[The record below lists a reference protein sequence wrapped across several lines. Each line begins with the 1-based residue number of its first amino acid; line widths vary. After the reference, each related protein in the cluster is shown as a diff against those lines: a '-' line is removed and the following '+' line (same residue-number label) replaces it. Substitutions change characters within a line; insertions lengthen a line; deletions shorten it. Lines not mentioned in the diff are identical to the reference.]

1 MKNLRNQFQMSAEQQ
16 STDGIVSHMLMGFV
30 ERKISPQTIADV
42 LRAQIFE
49 SNVPSY
55 LLNTAT
61 CNGILE
67 AVTHSNSTEDC
78 SDLVF
83 YLATHPQFPEF
94 LSFKSAT
101 GSLRVLLRYVQKN
114 FQHDSHNPLKIDKMI
129 EVLSEKVLSFF
140 HSRKPID
147 LNDKA
152 SLTAAIKMTNPFLS
166 KMMRNSSNFQH
177 LRFMLMSPNDYINDT
192 TVATIRP
199 EPLEMINIILKSTD
213 DHLHHNGTFYYKTN
227 PTLIGT
233 TNRIK
238 HLNTVLDIIKSNK
251 LSEFKIGFIIE
262 WLFEKAL
269 VETILHEDNYDNF
282 TRAIITATENS
293 TTHVQIIRGLIKA
306 IQKDFSFIN
315 SHPLQKIK
323 ENSENLFEK
332 ATLLTQCIFPV
343 LETLTEKDSQYVSK
357 YIANW
362 AIEMPINNEE
372 SRFFKRSHWR
382 WIRSLASHIWD
393 ASLREPPQWVVEG
406 GSKYCATIF
415 QIAPAL
421 WLQEYS
427 YSLLEK
433 VYRETLLDNFEPST
447 PHIDY
452 VEFLARS
459 MRKKSP
465 FFASRTESLYALKL
479 LSRLTRSET
488 QQFISAEARFQ
499 SLLHNIH
506 HQQELSGEYA
516 LWKEILLNSDFEN
529 NLGLNSVSRA
539 LAVLAKLAKETAKK

>member
-1 MKNLRNQFQMSAEQQ
+1 
-16 STDGIVSHMLMGFV
+16 
-30 ERKISPQTIADV
+30 
-42 LRAQIFE
+42 
-49 SNVPSY
+49 
-55 LLNTAT
+55 
-61 CNGILE
+61 
-67 AVTHSNSTEDC
+67 
-78 SDLVF
+78 
-83 YLATHPQFPEF
+83 
-94 LSFKSAT
+94 
-101 GSLRVLLRYVQKN
+101 
-114 FQHDSHNPLKIDKMI
+114 
-129 EVLSEKVLSFF
+129 
-140 HSRKPID
+140 
-147 LNDKA
+147 
-152 SLTAAIKMTNPFLS
+152 
-166 KMMRNSSNFQH
+166 
-177 LRFMLMSPNDYINDT
+177 
-192 TVATIRP
+192 
-199 EPLEMINIILKSTD
+199 
-213 DHLHHNGTFYYKTN
+213 
-227 PTLIGT
+227 
-233 TNRIK
+233 
-238 HLNTVLDIIKSNK
+238 
-251 LSEFKIGFIIE
+251 
-262 WLFEKAL
+262 
-269 VETILHEDNYDNF
+269 
-282 TRAIITATENS
+282 
-293 TTHVQIIRGLIKA
+293 
-306 IQKDFSFIN
+306 
-315 SHPLQKIK
+315 
-323 ENSENLFEK
+323 
-332 ATLLTQCIFPV
+332 
-343 LETLTEKDSQYVSK
+343 
-357 YIANW
+357 
-362 AIEMPINNEE
+362 MPINNEE